1 MSIFSHFIC
10 ELQNYT
16 HVKTVSKEAHMTG
29 LLQKHFYIGP
39 LMSCS
44 SIRSKLLLRITSD
57 HNEHF
62 MLHLNEIEF
71 PQGSGRW
78 CYGSTYI
85 FCTLT

>member
-57 HNEHF
+57 HGIITKEYQKRFKNSV
-62 MLHLNEIEF
+62 
-71 PQGSGRW
+71 PV
-78 CYGSTYI
+78 
-85 FCTLT
+85 

>member
-57 HNEHF
+57 HGIITKEYQKRSKN
-62 MLHLNEIEF
+62 
-71 PQGSGRW
+71 SV
-78 CYGSTYI
+78 SA
-85 FCTLT
+85 

>member
-57 HNEHF
+57 
-62 MLHLNEIEF
+62 
-71 PQGSGRW
+71 QGIITKEYQKRSKN
-78 CYGSTYI
+78 S
-85 FCTLT
+85 LSA